1 MRIVIA
7 AMSLLLQAC
16 QHSTPPKAKLPE
28 TMATPPTVSTA
39 VSASRK
45 AAPFQLATTQPTAEP
60 SGDFIRFERGP
71 CYGHCP
77 VYTATLTP
85 DDKVRLKQASDGEQQ
100 LRSRV
105 AFNTVK
111 AVLLRLQFFR
121 LAERYEPSNKKLC
134 PQYATDHPSSQITA
148 RLNGHYH
155 QVYHYHGCT
164 DFTDQAT
171 LVTLEQQLEQQL
183 QLPLSNLQ

>member
-7 AMSLLLQAC
+7 AMSLLLLAC

-28 TMATPPTVSTA
+28 TKATPSTESTA
-39 VSASRK
+39 ISASRK
-45 AAPFQLATTQPTAEP
+45 ATPFQLATTQPTAEP

-85 DDKVRLKQASDGEQQ
+85 DDNLRLKQASDGEQQ

-111 AVLLRLQFFR
+111 ALLLRLQFFR
-121 LAERYEPSNKKLC
+121 FAERYEPSNKKLC
-134 PQYATDHPSSQITA
+134 PQYATDHPSSQITV
-148 RLNGHYH
+148 RLNGRYH
-155 QVYHYHGCT
+155 QIYHYHGCM
-164 DFTDQAT
+164 DFADQAS
-171 LVTLEQQLEQQL
+171 LITLEQQLEQQL